1 MRFHIPLYKEVIRQ
15 VIAQYELCIKPSI
28 WMSSLSRITQVIRI
42 EYALCYTSRSGI
54 FSTLGIG
61 EVFRLVFLSTYF
73 ECFHSIEQVHTEMET
88 TGKFSHYE
96 LGLYTHAQ
104 SPAIGSVSSRCSHIG
119 LAELRFTR
127 HITIVVE
134 HVHSTAKSEHV
145 MCTPISSS
153 LQCKA
158 KECLSILV
166 RLVVQLQSK
175 PIPVPNSSCVR
186 QDSLSSTVA
195 VPH

>member
-1 MRFHIPLYKEVIRQ
+1 
-15 VIAQYELCIKPSI
+15 
-28 WMSSLSRITQVIRI
+28 MSSLSRITQVIRI

-166 RLVVQLQSK
+166 
-175 PIPVPNSSCVR
+175 I
-186 QDSLSSTVA
+186 DLSSSSSPSQFQFPILLASVRILCPARSQFRISCRHVA
-195 VPH
+195 HT